1 MAEEN
6 MTPTYF
12 RNLILTAMCAVVNG
26 CDGGDSVVSDEHHLL
41 FDTVI
46 TVKHPENVIGLTVR
60 NYSTDSAWILI
71 GPANTPLAADAVQ
84 LARYLTSGISEDAD
98 RVKAL
103 FYHVAERLDY
113 SRPINQGI
121 DPHEPMRG
129 LGVYGWGYCDDFAAI
144 FANLCRA
151 KGYPA
156 RVWGLSGHVVTEV
169 FYDRGWHL
177 FDPTTVRYLQN
188 DSGTVLSYDEVN
200 TTDLIKGL
208 YPSNIHLPFRHALR
222 TRKDNS
228 VNDWWLTDDLYDAT
242 MVLPPGCEISF
253 NRTTSFALHEI
264 LRDTIRD
271 LQIQRGV
278 GLMTVIAKPNDTK
291 IHSHYSPF
299 RVTEVEVVCHRLD
312 IQKIDNISLCYANKL
327 LSMEK
332 YETVDSVRWRLT
344 FNTFDETP
352 VYKYE
357 LVSDS
362 PAENLLFRGNIRTR
376 FIFAPKALWPDKQG
390 LTVQFVDRVALKSKS
405 IQISFLS
412 LASEE

>member
-1 MAEEN
+1 MVEEY
-6 MTPTYF
+6 MTPIIL
-12 RNLILTAMCAVVNG
+12 RNLILTAMFTAISGCAREE
-26 CDGGDSVVSDEHHLL
+26 SVVTDGHQLS

-46 TVKHPENVIGLTVR
+46 SVNHPKN
-60 NYSTDSAWILI
+60 ILSI
-71 GPANTPLAADAVQ
+71 TLSNHTEDTACMLMGPANIPLATDVVQ
-84 LARYLTSGISEDAD
+84 LAQYLTYGIKQDAD
-98 RVKAL
+98 RVKVL
-103 FYHVAERLDY
+103 FFHVAERFDY
-113 SRPINQGI
+113 ARPVSQGV
-121 DPHEPMRG
+121 DLHEPMRG

-156 RVWGLSGHVVTEV
+156 RVWGLSGHVVAEV

-177 FDPTTVRYLQN
+177 FDPTAVRYLQN

-200 TTDLIKGL
+200 TTDLIKEL

-222 TRKDNS
+222 TREDNS

-271 LQIQRGV
+271 LQIQRGA

-344 FNTFDETP
+344 FNTFDENP
-352 VYKYE
+352 
-357 LVSDS
+357 
-362 PAENLLFRGNIRTR
+362 
-376 FIFAPKALWPDKQG
+376 G
-390 LTVQFVDRVALKSKS
+390 L
-405 IQISFLS
+405 
-412 LASEE
+412 

>member
-46 TVKHPENVIGLTVR
+46 TVKHPENVIGLTIR

-84 LARYLTSGISEDAD
+84 LAGYLTSGISEDAD

-200 TTDLIKGL
+200 TTDLIKEL

-242 MVLPPGCEISF
+242 MVLPPGCEIFF

-271 LQIQRGV
+271 LQIQRGA
-278 GLMTVIAKPNDTK
+278 GLMTVAARLDETK
-291 IHSHYSPF
+291 IHSHTSPF
-299 RVTEVEVVCHRLD
+299 RVTKVEFICRRYD
-312 IQKIDNISLCYANKL
+312 SKQIDNIWLKHADRSLQMNRR
-327 LSMEK
+327 
-332 YETVDSVRWRLT
+332 ETEDSVHWRLA
-344 FNTFDETP
+344 FNAKNEIP
-352 VYKYE
+352 VYAFE
-357 LVSDS
+357 LVSDQ
-362 PAENLLFRGNIRTR
+362 PIDHHLFEGVIRIG
-376 FIFAPKALWPDKQG
+376 FIFAPKALWPDEQG
-390 LTVQFVDRVALKSKS
+390 LRVRFLGGVAVKPRG
-405 IQISFLS
+405 ITLS
-412 LASEE
+412 LHSCASKE